1 MIDPEVFGA
10 ELGKVVKEIIAPLKQ
25 QIEEQKTQ
33 IEQLQ
38 QRVAALEE
46 LTEGLK

>member
-10 ELGKVVKEIIAPLKQ
+10 GLAKVVKEIIAPLKE
-25 QIEEQKTQ
+25 QILE
-33 IEQLQ
+33 LQ
-38 QRVAALEE
+38 RRVAELEN

>member
-10 ELGKVVKEIIAPLKQ
+10 ELGKVVKEIIAPLKE
-25 QIEEQKTQ
+25 QISD
-33 IEQLQ
+33 LQ
-38 QRVAALEE
+38 RRVAELEE